1 VAEPRRGRSPSP
13 AGRESEQVLRAKYLD
28 YCSAQVAEIFLRLS
42 ADEIFVL
49 AREASDRGVADPD
62 VSYDAM
68 VQLATTRIYHKL
80 DLPPFEEWARAYEA
94 NPAEFDGDLMGLW
107 ESEAPVRTDG

>member
-1 VAEPRRGRSPSP
+1 VTEPRGEGSPSI

-42 ADEIFVL
+42 PDEIFVL
-49 AREASDRGVADPD
+49 AREGAGEGEAGPDR
-62 VSYDAM
+62 SYDAM

-80 DLPPFEEWARAYEA
+80 DLPAFEEWVEAYQA
-94 NPAEFDGDLMGLW
+94 NPDRFDDQLMGLW
-107 ESEAPVRTDG
+107 ESESRVGTDR